1 MENKARF
8 NETAFVYET
17 WLNYFNNYLLE
28 HGHISEQEHKKM
40 SIKIIAEVQ
49 RHQKNAKWQI
59 MLFNFLYCLNA
70 SIMI

>member
-1 MENKARF
+1 MENQAKL

-40 SIKIIAEVQ
+40 SSKILIEVQ
-49 RHQKNAKWQI
+49 RHLKKAK
-59 MLFNFLYCLNA
+59 
-70 SIMI
+70 